1 MSQSIALLKR
11 QGHLVQTWPMGKLSV
26 THRAALK
33 DIGPLRPRLAAT
45 YALSSVR
52 LYSRSACLAELQIC
66 LRQSLRIAI
75 YRSWRTIKATRECV
89 SILVL
94 ERCMVPPHSTVVKS
108 RALARK
114 RVPRASCSTGWL
126 VTAPS
131 PREEAHEE
139 PAGPMLPPS
148 PVSGQRP
155 AGPGPQPR
163 ASPGGAARWLAPL
176 WADLRRAHRHA
187 RLPGAY
193 GCGPGAQRPDPAG
206 PRLSTPRPGRGLWPG
221 CAPRG
226 RRARGPG
233 PMARPTRGG

>member
-1 MSQSIALLKR
+1 MSHTKSALAEVRTETDERFDNVRLAQRERNGGVTMSQSIALLKR

-108 RALARK
+108 RALA
-114 RVPRASCSTGWL
+114 
-126 VTAPS
+126 
-131 PREEAHEE
+131 
-139 PAGPMLPPS
+139 
-148 PVSGQRP
+148 
-155 AGPGPQPR
+155 
-163 ASPGGAARWLAPL
+163 
-176 WADLRRAHRHA
+176 
-187 RLPGAY
+187 
-193 GCGPGAQRPDPAG
+193 
-206 PRLSTPRPGRGLWPG
+206 
-221 CAPRG
+221 
-226 RRARGPG
+226 
-233 PMARPTRGG
+233 